1 MQQKKQQKQ
10 GKRQEWKEQMKES
23 DRMLKGNVLLEKPQW
38 VLMLTLAAE
47 FLLLVV
53 LHVLV
58 NMFIRFCKGHLADC
72 FSWSCLTTFYPALA
86 PVYIFLIIMAIAVAI
101 LNVYRFRNAF
111 RSLEAGQKG
120 TSRFTTMEEIKE
132 QYPAVAEIPEK
143 NPDGSIKRIPGN
155 GGLPV
160 ASKDGYMYLDE
171 SATNALILAITRAG
185 KGEVFSLRML
195 DSYSRS
201 EKQPSLIVLDM
212 KFDLRKMCTKA
223 FQDRGYEVMSI
234 NLENPM
240 RGVGYNPLYLITR
253 YYQEGRD
260 SDAELLCKAFAYPH
274 FASAGGKSDDN
285 SDFFLSNATSA
296 LTATIMAHTVD
307 CIREDTRENA
317 RLAALFVAKRQAY
330 ERLTEDAKKQAE
342 ASKELQALK
351 SAEVTDAVAQV
362 SDGIK
367 ADFAGIVTGVKP
379 VDGSNVENGGELF
392 TVSSIEKV
400 CVDVSFSKSDL
411 EKIEEGQKAVATIA
425 GKQYE
430 GTVTRISRAAAKNEK
445 GASIIQG
452 EIHID
457 NPDTDLYLGVDARVM
472 VEGNKAENVVVI
484 PVEAINIGK
493 DGSFVYVVT
502 DGMVQ
507 KRMVTAGI
515 SSDEY
520 TEIKKGLEVGEQ
532 VIISVDAG
540 IEEGMAVNPV
550 EG

>member
-1 MQQKKQQKQ
+1 MHKFGRRKKEQSENTTELVKAELTPQQKKKRKKRIIGGVIAAALVLFIVSRVLTPAALPMVMVRSAEKGTVKQTIDTSGTVKTEQQKTYF
-10 GKRQEWKEQMKES
+10 S
-23 DRMLKGNVLLEKPQW
+23 P
-38 VLMLTLAAE
+38 LAAKVE
-47 FLLLVV
+47 V
-53 LHVLV
+53 
-58 NMFIRFCKGHLADC
+58 CKVQEGD
-72 FSWSCLTTFYPALA
+72 
-86 PVYIFLIIMAIAVAI
+86 AV
-101 LNVYRFRNAF
+101 
-111 RSLEAGQKG
+111 EAGQVLLTYDAQDLENRKKEAALQNDEAYYG
-120 TSRFTTMEEIKE
+120 YQNTMD
-132 QYPAVAEIPEK
+132 K
-143 NPDGSIKRIPGN
+143 N
-155 GGLPV
+155 
-160 ASKDGYMYLDE
+160 SKDTSE
-171 SATNALILAITRAG
+171 
-185 KGEVFSLRML
+185 
-195 DSYSRS
+195 YSRS
-201 EKQPSLIVLDM
+201 SHDVEI
-212 KFDLRKMCTKA
+212 
-223 FQDRGYEVMSI
+223 
-234 NLENPM
+234 LEQQ
-240 RGVGYNPLYLITR
+240 V
-253 YYQEGRD
+253 
-260 SDAELLCKAFAYPH
+260 
-274 FASAGGKSDDN
+274 
-285 SDFFLSNATSA
+285 
-296 LTATIMAHTVD
+296 
-307 CIREDTRENA
+307 ENA
-317 RLAALFVAKRQAY
+317 KAEVRALKQYLTDMGCFLREAQNDNHENLAEEYQAKIDQATNQLAVK
-330 ERLTEDAKKQAE
+330 EEELAEFQSDLSEQKGIKNTTESTMMTADAKKQAE
-342 ASKELQALK
+342 AAKELQALK

-367 ADFAGIVTGVKP
+367 ADFAGIVTGVKA

-472 VEGNKAENVVVI
+472 VEGNKAENVVMI

>member
-1 MQQKKQQKQ
+1 MHKFGRRKKEQSENMTELVKAELTPQQKKKRKKRIIGGVIAAALVLFIVSRVLTPAALPRVMVRSAEKGTVKQTIDTSGTVKTEQQKTYF
-10 GKRQEWKEQMKES
+10 S
-23 DRMLKGNVLLEKPQW
+23 P
-38 VLMLTLAAE
+38 LAAKVE
-47 FLLLVV
+47 A
-53 LHVLV
+53 
-58 NMFIRFCKGHLADC
+58 CKVQEGD
-72 FSWSCLTTFYPALA
+72 
-86 PVYIFLIIMAIAVAI
+86 AV
-101 LNVYRFRNAF
+101 
-111 RSLEAGQKG
+111 EAGQVLLTYDAQDLENRKKEAALQNDEAYYG
-120 TSRFTTMEEIKE
+120 YQNTMD
-132 QYPAVAEIPEK
+132 K
-143 NPDGSIKRIPGN
+143 N
-155 GGLPV
+155 
-160 ASKDGYMYLDE
+160 SKDTSE
-171 SATNALILAITRAG
+171 
-185 KGEVFSLRML
+185 
-195 DSYSRS
+195 YSRS
-201 EKQPSLIVLDM
+201 SHDVEI
-212 KFDLRKMCTKA
+212 
-223 FQDRGYEVMSI
+223 
-234 NLENPM
+234 LEQQ
-240 RGVGYNPLYLITR
+240 V
-253 YYQEGRD
+253 
-260 SDAELLCKAFAYPH
+260 
-274 FASAGGKSDDN
+274 
-285 SDFFLSNATSA
+285 
-296 LTATIMAHTVD
+296 
-307 CIREDTRENA
+307 ENA
-317 RLAALFVAKRQAY
+317 KAEVRALKQYLTDMGCFLREAQNDNHKNLAEEYQAKIDQATNQLAVK
-330 ERLTEDAKKQAE
+330 EEELAEFQSDLSEQKGIKNSTESTMMTADAKKQAE

-367 ADFAGIVTGVKP
+367 ADFAGIVTGVKA

-457 NPDTDLYLGVDARVM
+457 NSDTDLYLGVDARVM
-472 VEGNKAENVVVI
+472 VEGNKAENVVMI

>member
-1 MQQKKQQKQ
+1 MHKFWRRKKEQSENTTELVKAELTPQQKKKRKKRIIGGVIAAALVLFIVSRVLTPAALPMVMVRSAEKGTVKQTIDTSGTVKTEQQKTYF
-10 GKRQEWKEQMKES
+10 S
-23 DRMLKGNVLLEKPQW
+23 P
-38 VLMLTLAAE
+38 LAAKVE
-47 FLLLVV
+47 V
-53 LHVLV
+53 
-58 NMFIRFCKGHLADC
+58 CKVQEGD
-72 FSWSCLTTFYPALA
+72 
-86 PVYIFLIIMAIAVAI
+86 AV
-101 LNVYRFRNAF
+101 
-111 RSLEAGQKG
+111 EAGQVLLTYDAQDLENRKKEAALQNDEAYYG
-120 TSRFTTMEEIKE
+120 YQNTMN
-132 QYPAVAEIPEK
+132 K
-143 NPDGSIKRIPGN
+143 N
-155 GGLPV
+155 
-160 ASKDGYMYLDE
+160 SKDTSE
-171 SATNALILAITRAG
+171 
-185 KGEVFSLRML
+185 
-195 DSYSRS
+195 YSRS
-201 EKQPSLIVLDM
+201 SHDVEI
-212 KFDLRKMCTKA
+212 
-223 FQDRGYEVMSI
+223 
-234 NLENPM
+234 LEQQ
-240 RGVGYNPLYLITR
+240 V
-253 YYQEGRD
+253 
-260 SDAELLCKAFAYPH
+260 
-274 FASAGGKSDDN
+274 
-285 SDFFLSNATSA
+285 
-296 LTATIMAHTVD
+296 
-307 CIREDTRENA
+307 ENA
-317 RLAALFVAKRQAY
+317 KAEVRALKQYLTDMGCFLREAQNDNHKNLAEEYQAKIDQATNQLAVK
-330 ERLTEDAKKQAE
+330 EEELAEFQSDLSEQKGIKNSTESTMMTADAKKQAE

-367 ADFAGIVTGVKP
+367 ADFAGIVTGVKA

-472 VEGNKAENVVVI
+472 VEGNKAENVVMI

>member
-1 MQQKKQQKQ
+1 MHKFWRRKKEQSENTTELVKAELTPQQKKKRKKRIIGGVIAAALVLFIVSRVLTPAALPMVMVRSAEKGTVKQTIDTSGTVKTEQQKTYF
-10 GKRQEWKEQMKES
+10 S
-23 DRMLKGNVLLEKPQW
+23 P
-38 VLMLTLAAE
+38 LAAKVE
-47 FLLLVV
+47 V
-53 LHVLV
+53 
-58 NMFIRFCKGHLADC
+58 CKVQEGD
-72 FSWSCLTTFYPALA
+72 
-86 PVYIFLIIMAIAVAI
+86 AV
-101 LNVYRFRNAF
+101 
-111 RSLEAGQKG
+111 EAGQVLLTYDAQDLENRKKEAALQNDEAYYG
-120 TSRFTTMEEIKE
+120 YQNTMD
-132 QYPAVAEIPEK
+132 K
-143 NPDGSIKRIPGN
+143 N
-155 GGLPV
+155 
-160 ASKDGYMYLDE
+160 SKDTSE
-171 SATNALILAITRAG
+171 
-185 KGEVFSLRML
+185 
-195 DSYSRS
+195 YSRS
-201 EKQPSLIVLDM
+201 SHDVEI
-212 KFDLRKMCTKA
+212 
-223 FQDRGYEVMSI
+223 
-234 NLENPM
+234 LEQQ
-240 RGVGYNPLYLITR
+240 V
-253 YYQEGRD
+253 
-260 SDAELLCKAFAYPH
+260 
-274 FASAGGKSDDN
+274 
-285 SDFFLSNATSA
+285 
-296 LTATIMAHTVD
+296 
-307 CIREDTRENA
+307 ENA
-317 RLAALFVAKRQAY
+317 KAEVRALKQYLTDMGCFLREAQNDNHENLAEEYQAKIDQATNQLAVK
-330 ERLTEDAKKQAE
+330 EEELAEFQSDLSEQKGIKNSTESTMMTADAKKQAE

-367 ADFAGIVTGVKP
+367 ADFAGIVTGVKA

>member
-1 MQQKKQQKQ
+1 MHKFGRRKKEHSENMTELVKAELTPQQKKKRKKRIIGGVIAAALVLFIVSRVLTPAALPMVMVRSAEKGTVKQTIDTSGTVKTEQQKTYF
-10 GKRQEWKEQMKES
+10 S
-23 DRMLKGNVLLEKPQW
+23 P
-38 VLMLTLAAE
+38 LAAKVE
-47 FLLLVV
+47 A
-53 LHVLV
+53 
-58 NMFIRFCKGHLADC
+58 CKVQEGD
-72 FSWSCLTTFYPALA
+72 
-86 PVYIFLIIMAIAVAI
+86 AV
-101 LNVYRFRNAF
+101 
-111 RSLEAGQKG
+111 EAGQVLLTYDAQDLENRKKEAALQNDEAYYG
-120 TSRFTTMEEIKE
+120 YQNTMD
-132 QYPAVAEIPEK
+132 K
-143 NPDGSIKRIPGN
+143 N
-155 GGLPV
+155 
-160 ASKDGYMYLDE
+160 SKDTSE
-171 SATNALILAITRAG
+171 
-185 KGEVFSLRML
+185 
-195 DSYSRS
+195 YSRS
-201 EKQPSLIVLDM
+201 SHDVEI
-212 KFDLRKMCTKA
+212 
-223 FQDRGYEVMSI
+223 
-234 NLENPM
+234 LEQQ
-240 RGVGYNPLYLITR
+240 V
-253 YYQEGRD
+253 
-260 SDAELLCKAFAYPH
+260 
-274 FASAGGKSDDN
+274 
-285 SDFFLSNATSA
+285 
-296 LTATIMAHTVD
+296 
-307 CIREDTRENA
+307 ENA
-317 RLAALFVAKRQAY
+317 KAEVRALKQYLTDMGCFLREAQNDNHKNLAEEYQAKIDQATNQLAVK
-330 ERLTEDAKKQAE
+330 EEELAEFQSDLSEQKGIKNSTESTMMTADAKKQAE
-342 ASKELQALK
+342 AAKELQALK

-457 NPDTDLYLGVDARVM
+457 NPDADLYLGVDARVM
-472 VEGNKAENVVVI
+472 VEGNKAENVVMI

-532 VIISVDAG
+532 VIISVDSG

>member
-1 MQQKKQQKQ
+1 MHKFWRRKKEQSENTTELVKAELTPQKKKKRKKRIIGGVIAAALVLFIVSRVLTPAALPVVMVRSAEKGTVKQTIDTSGTVKTEQQKTYF
-10 GKRQEWKEQMKES
+10 S
-23 DRMLKGNVLLEKPQW
+23 P
-38 VLMLTLAAE
+38 LAAKVE
-47 FLLLVV
+47 A
-53 LHVLV
+53 
-58 NMFIRFCKGHLADC
+58 CKVQEGD
-72 FSWSCLTTFYPALA
+72 
-86 PVYIFLIIMAIAVAI
+86 AV
-101 LNVYRFRNAF
+101 
-111 RSLEAGQKG
+111 EAGQVLLTYDAQDLENRKKEAALQNDEAYYG
-120 TSRFTTMEEIKE
+120 YQNTMN
-132 QYPAVAEIPEK
+132 K
-143 NPDGSIKRIPGN
+143 N
-155 GGLPV
+155 
-160 ASKDGYMYLDE
+160 SKDTSE
-171 SATNALILAITRAG
+171 
-185 KGEVFSLRML
+185 
-195 DSYSRS
+195 YSRS
-201 EKQPSLIVLDM
+201 SHDVEI
-212 KFDLRKMCTKA
+212 
-223 FQDRGYEVMSI
+223 
-234 NLENPM
+234 LEQQ
-240 RGVGYNPLYLITR
+240 V
-253 YYQEGRD
+253 
-260 SDAELLCKAFAYPH
+260 
-274 FASAGGKSDDN
+274 
-285 SDFFLSNATSA
+285 
-296 LTATIMAHTVD
+296 
-307 CIREDTRENA
+307 ENA
-317 RLAALFVAKRQAY
+317 KAEVRALKQYLTDMGCFLREAQNDNHKNLAEEYQAKIDQATNQLAVK
-330 ERLTEDAKKQAE
+330 EEELAEFQSDLSEQKGIKNSTESTMMTADAKKQAE
-342 ASKELQALK
+342 AAKELQALK

-367 ADFAGIVTGVKP
+367 ADFAGIVTGVKA

-472 VEGNKAENVVVI
+472 VEGNKAENVVMI

>member
-1 MQQKKQQKQ
+1 MHKFGRRKKEHSENMTELVKVELTPQQKKKRKKRIIGGVIAAALVLFIVSRVLTPAALPVVMVRSAENGTVKQTIDTSGTVKTEQQKTYF
-10 GKRQEWKEQMKES
+10 S
-23 DRMLKGNVLLEKPQW
+23 P
-38 VLMLTLAAE
+38 LAAKVE
-47 FLLLVV
+47 A
-53 LHVLV
+53 
-58 NMFIRFCKGHLADC
+58 CKVQEGD
-72 FSWSCLTTFYPALA
+72 
-86 PVYIFLIIMAIAVAI
+86 AV
-101 LNVYRFRNAF
+101 
-111 RSLEAGQKG
+111 EAGQVLLTYDAQDLENRKKEAALQNDEAYYG
-120 TSRFTTMEEIKE
+120 YQNTMD
-132 QYPAVAEIPEK
+132 K
-143 NPDGSIKRIPGN
+143 N
-155 GGLPV
+155 
-160 ASKDGYMYLDE
+160 SKDTSE
-171 SATNALILAITRAG
+171 
-185 KGEVFSLRML
+185 
-195 DSYSRS
+195 YSRS
-201 EKQPSLIVLDM
+201 SHDVEILEQQVENAKAEVRALKQYLTDM
-212 KFDLRKMCTKA
+212 GCFLREAQNDNHK
-223 FQDRGYEVMSI
+223 
-234 NLENPM
+234 NLAEE
-240 RGVGYNPLYLITR
+240 
-253 YYQEGRD
+253 YQAKIDQATNQLAVKE
-260 SDAELLCKAFAYPH
+260 AELAEFQ
-274 FASAGGKSDDN
+274 SDLSEQKGIKN
-285 SDFFLSNATSA
+285 STESTMM
-296 LTATIMAHTVD
+296 TA
-307 CIREDTRENA
+307 
-317 RLAALFVAKRQAY
+317 
-330 ERLTEDAKKQAE
+330 DAKKQAE
-342 ASKELQALK
+342 AAKELQALK

-472 VEGNKAENVVVI
+472 VEGNKAENVVMI

>member
-1 MQQKKQQKQ
+1 MHKFWRRKKEQSENTTELVKAELTPQQKKKRKKRIIGGVIAAALVLFIVSRVLTPAALPVVMVRSAEKGTVKQTIDTSGTVKTEQQKTYF
-10 GKRQEWKEQMKES
+10 S
-23 DRMLKGNVLLEKPQW
+23 P
-38 VLMLTLAAE
+38 LAAKVE
-47 FLLLVV
+47 A
-53 LHVLV
+53 
-58 NMFIRFCKGHLADC
+58 CKVQEGD
-72 FSWSCLTTFYPALA
+72 
-86 PVYIFLIIMAIAVAI
+86 AV
-101 LNVYRFRNAF
+101 
-111 RSLEAGQKG
+111 EAGQVLLTYDAQDLENRKKEAALQNDEAYYG
-120 TSRFTTMEEIKE
+120 YQNTMN
-132 QYPAVAEIPEK
+132 K
-143 NPDGSIKRIPGN
+143 N
-155 GGLPV
+155 
-160 ASKDGYMYLDE
+160 SKDTSE
-171 SATNALILAITRAG
+171 
-185 KGEVFSLRML
+185 
-195 DSYSRS
+195 YSRS
-201 EKQPSLIVLDM
+201 SHDVEI
-212 KFDLRKMCTKA
+212 
-223 FQDRGYEVMSI
+223 
-234 NLENPM
+234 LEQQ
-240 RGVGYNPLYLITR
+240 V
-253 YYQEGRD
+253 
-260 SDAELLCKAFAYPH
+260 
-274 FASAGGKSDDN
+274 
-285 SDFFLSNATSA
+285 
-296 LTATIMAHTVD
+296 
-307 CIREDTRENA
+307 ENA
-317 RLAALFVAKRQAY
+317 KAEVRALKQYLTDMGCFLREAQNDNHKNLAEEYQAKIDQATNQLAVK
-330 ERLTEDAKKQAE
+330 EEELAEFQSDLSEQKGIKNSTESTMMTADAKKQAE

-367 ADFAGIVTGVKP
+367 ADFAGIVTGVKA

-472 VEGNKAENVVVI
+472 VEGNKAENVVMI

>member
-1 MQQKKQQKQ
+1 MHKFWRRKKEQSENTTELVKAELTPQQKKKRKKRIIGGVIAAALVLFIVSRVLTPAALPMVMVRSAEKGTVKQTIDTSGTVKTEQQKTYF
-10 GKRQEWKEQMKES
+10 S
-23 DRMLKGNVLLEKPQW
+23 P
-38 VLMLTLAAE
+38 LAAKVE
-47 FLLLVV
+47 V
-53 LHVLV
+53 
-58 NMFIRFCKGHLADC
+58 CKVQEGD
-72 FSWSCLTTFYPALA
+72 
-86 PVYIFLIIMAIAVAI
+86 AV
-101 LNVYRFRNAF
+101 
-111 RSLEAGQKG
+111 EAGQVLLTYDAQDLENRKKEAALQNDEAYYG
-120 TSRFTTMEEIKE
+120 YQNTMD
-132 QYPAVAEIPEK
+132 K
-143 NPDGSIKRIPGN
+143 N
-155 GGLPV
+155 
-160 ASKDGYMYLDE
+160 SKDTSE
-171 SATNALILAITRAG
+171 
-185 KGEVFSLRML
+185 
-195 DSYSRS
+195 YSRS
-201 EKQPSLIVLDM
+201 SHDVEI
-212 KFDLRKMCTKA
+212 
-223 FQDRGYEVMSI
+223 
-234 NLENPM
+234 LEQQ
-240 RGVGYNPLYLITR
+240 V
-253 YYQEGRD
+253 
-260 SDAELLCKAFAYPH
+260 
-274 FASAGGKSDDN
+274 
-285 SDFFLSNATSA
+285 
-296 LTATIMAHTVD
+296 
-307 CIREDTRENA
+307 ENA
-317 RLAALFVAKRQAY
+317 KAEVRALKQYLTDMGCFLREAQNDNHENLAEEYQAKIDQATNQLAVK
-330 ERLTEDAKKQAE
+330 EEELAEFQSDLSEQKGIKNSTESTMMTADAKKQAE

-351 SAEVTDAVAQV
+351 AAEVTDAVAQV

-367 ADFAGIVTGVKP
+367 ADFAGIVTGVKA

-472 VEGNKAENVVVI
+472 VEGNKAENVVMI

>member
-1 MQQKKQQKQ
+1 MHKFWRRKKEQSENTTELVKAELTPQQKKKRKKRIIGGVIAAALVLFIVSRVLTPAALPMVMVRSAEKGTVKQTIDTSGTVKTEQQKTYF
-10 GKRQEWKEQMKES
+10 S
-23 DRMLKGNVLLEKPQW
+23 P
-38 VLMLTLAAE
+38 LAAKVE
-47 FLLLVV
+47 V
-53 LHVLV
+53 
-58 NMFIRFCKGHLADC
+58 CKVQEGD
-72 FSWSCLTTFYPALA
+72 
-86 PVYIFLIIMAIAVAI
+86 AV
-101 LNVYRFRNAF
+101 
-111 RSLEAGQKG
+111 EAGQVLLTYDAQDLENRKKEAALQNDEAYYG
-120 TSRFTTMEEIKE
+120 YQNTMD
-132 QYPAVAEIPEK
+132 K
-143 NPDGSIKRIPGN
+143 N
-155 GGLPV
+155 
-160 ASKDGYMYLDE
+160 SKDTSE
-171 SATNALILAITRAG
+171 
-185 KGEVFSLRML
+185 
-195 DSYSRS
+195 YSRS
-201 EKQPSLIVLDM
+201 SHDVEI
-212 KFDLRKMCTKA
+212 
-223 FQDRGYEVMSI
+223 
-234 NLENPM
+234 LEQQ
-240 RGVGYNPLYLITR
+240 V
-253 YYQEGRD
+253 
-260 SDAELLCKAFAYPH
+260 
-274 FASAGGKSDDN
+274 
-285 SDFFLSNATSA
+285 
-296 LTATIMAHTVD
+296 
-307 CIREDTRENA
+307 ENA
-317 RLAALFVAKRQAY
+317 KAEVRALKQYLTDMGCFLREAQNDNHENLAEEYQAKIDQATNQLAVK
-330 ERLTEDAKKQAE
+330 EEELAEFQSDLSEQKGIKNSTESTMMTADAKKQAE

-472 VEGNKAENVVVI
+472 VEGNKAENVVMI

>member
-1 MQQKKQQKQ
+1 MSENTTELVKAELTPQQKKKRKKRIIGGVIAAALVLFIVSRVLTPAALPMVMVRSAEKGTVKQTIDTSGTVKTEQQKTYF
-10 GKRQEWKEQMKES
+10 S
-23 DRMLKGNVLLEKPQW
+23 P
-38 VLMLTLAAE
+38 LAAKVE
-47 FLLLVV
+47 V
-53 LHVLV
+53 
-58 NMFIRFCKGHLADC
+58 CKVQEGD
-72 FSWSCLTTFYPALA
+72 
-86 PVYIFLIIMAIAVAI
+86 AV
-101 LNVYRFRNAF
+101 
-111 RSLEAGQKG
+111 EAGQVLLTYDAQDLENRKKEAALQNDEAYYG
-120 TSRFTTMEEIKE
+120 YQNTMD
-132 QYPAVAEIPEK
+132 K
-143 NPDGSIKRIPGN
+143 N
-155 GGLPV
+155 
-160 ASKDGYMYLDE
+160 SKDTSE
-171 SATNALILAITRAG
+171 
-185 KGEVFSLRML
+185 
-195 DSYSRS
+195 YSRS
-201 EKQPSLIVLDM
+201 SHDVEI
-212 KFDLRKMCTKA
+212 
-223 FQDRGYEVMSI
+223 
-234 NLENPM
+234 LEQQ
-240 RGVGYNPLYLITR
+240 V
-253 YYQEGRD
+253 
-260 SDAELLCKAFAYPH
+260 
-274 FASAGGKSDDN
+274 
-285 SDFFLSNATSA
+285 
-296 LTATIMAHTVD
+296 
-307 CIREDTRENA
+307 ENA
-317 RLAALFVAKRQAY
+317 KAEVRALKQYLTDMGCFLREAQNDNHENLAEEYQAKIDQATNQLAVK
-330 ERLTEDAKKQAE
+330 EEELAEFQSDLSEQKGIKNSTESTMMTADAKKQAE

-472 VEGNKAENVVVI
+472 VEGNKAENVVMI

>member
-1 MQQKKQQKQ
+1 MHKFGRRKKEHSENMTELVKAELTPQQKKKRKKRIIGGVIAAALVLFIVNRVLTPAALPMVMVRSAEKGTVKQTIDTSGTVKTEQQKTYF
-10 GKRQEWKEQMKES
+10 S
-23 DRMLKGNVLLEKPQW
+23 P
-38 VLMLTLAAE
+38 LAAKVE
-47 FLLLVV
+47 A
-53 LHVLV
+53 
-58 NMFIRFCKGHLADC
+58 CKVQEGD
-72 FSWSCLTTFYPALA
+72 
-86 PVYIFLIIMAIAVAI
+86 AV
-101 LNVYRFRNAF
+101 
-111 RSLEAGQKG
+111 EAGQVLLTYDAQDLENRKKEAALQNDEAYYG
-120 TSRFTTMEEIKE
+120 YQNTMD
-132 QYPAVAEIPEK
+132 K
-143 NPDGSIKRIPGN
+143 N
-155 GGLPV
+155 
-160 ASKDGYMYLDE
+160 SKDTSE
-171 SATNALILAITRAG
+171 
-185 KGEVFSLRML
+185 
-195 DSYSRS
+195 YSRS
-201 EKQPSLIVLDM
+201 SHDVEI
-212 KFDLRKMCTKA
+212 
-223 FQDRGYEVMSI
+223 
-234 NLENPM
+234 LEQQ
-240 RGVGYNPLYLITR
+240 V
-253 YYQEGRD
+253 
-260 SDAELLCKAFAYPH
+260 
-274 FASAGGKSDDN
+274 
-285 SDFFLSNATSA
+285 
-296 LTATIMAHTVD
+296 
-307 CIREDTRENA
+307 ENA
-317 RLAALFVAKRQAY
+317 KAEVRALKQYLTDMGCFLREAQNDNHKNLAEEYQAKIDQATNQLAVK
-330 ERLTEDAKKQAE
+330 EEELAEFQSDLSEQKGIKNSAESTMMTADAKKQAE

-457 NPDTDLYLGVDARVM
+457 NPDADLYLGVDARVM
-472 VEGNKAENVVVI
+472 VEGNKAENVVMI
-484 PVEAINIGK
+484 PIEAINIGK

>member
-1 MQQKKQQKQ
+1 MHKFWRRKKEQSENTTELVKAELTPQQKKKRKKRIIGGVIAAALVLFIVSRVLTPAALPVVMVRSAEKGTVKQTIDTSGTVKTEQQKTYF
-10 GKRQEWKEQMKES
+10 S
-23 DRMLKGNVLLEKPQW
+23 P
-38 VLMLTLAAE
+38 LAAKVE
-47 FLLLVV
+47 A
-53 LHVLV
+53 
-58 NMFIRFCKGHLADC
+58 CKVQEGD
-72 FSWSCLTTFYPALA
+72 
-86 PVYIFLIIMAIAVAI
+86 AV
-101 LNVYRFRNAF
+101 
-111 RSLEAGQKG
+111 EAGQVLLTYDAQDLENRKKEAALQNDEAYYG
-120 TSRFTTMEEIKE
+120 YQNTMN
-132 QYPAVAEIPEK
+132 K
-143 NPDGSIKRIPGN
+143 N
-155 GGLPV
+155 
-160 ASKDGYMYLDE
+160 SKDTSE
-171 SATNALILAITRAG
+171 
-185 KGEVFSLRML
+185 
-195 DSYSRS
+195 YSRS
-201 EKQPSLIVLDM
+201 SHDVEI
-212 KFDLRKMCTKA
+212 
-223 FQDRGYEVMSI
+223 
-234 NLENPM
+234 LEQQ
-240 RGVGYNPLYLITR
+240 V
-253 YYQEGRD
+253 
-260 SDAELLCKAFAYPH
+260 
-274 FASAGGKSDDN
+274 
-285 SDFFLSNATSA
+285 
-296 LTATIMAHTVD
+296 
-307 CIREDTRENA
+307 ENA
-317 RLAALFVAKRQAY
+317 KAEVRALKQYLTDMGCFLREAQNDNHKNLAEEYQAKIDQATNQLAVK
-330 ERLTEDAKKQAE
+330 EEELAEFQSDLSEQKGIKNSTESTMMTADAKKQAE
-342 ASKELQALK
+342 AAKELQALK

-362 SDGIK
+362 GDGIK

-457 NPDTDLYLGVDARVM
+457 NPDADLYLGVDARVM
-472 VEGNKAENVVVI
+472 VEGNKAENVVMI

>member
-1 MQQKKQQKQ
+1 MHKFWRRKKEQSENTTELVKAELTPQQKKKRKKRIIGGVIAAALVLFIVSRVLTPAALPMVMVRSAEKGTVKQTIDTSGTVKTEQQKTYF
-10 GKRQEWKEQMKES
+10 S
-23 DRMLKGNVLLEKPQW
+23 P
-38 VLMLTLAAE
+38 LAAKVE
-47 FLLLVV
+47 A
-53 LHVLV
+53 
-58 NMFIRFCKGHLADC
+58 CKVQEGD
-72 FSWSCLTTFYPALA
+72 
-86 PVYIFLIIMAIAVAI
+86 AV
-101 LNVYRFRNAF
+101 
-111 RSLEAGQKG
+111 EAGQVLLTYDAQDLENRKKEAALQNDEAYYG
-120 TSRFTTMEEIKE
+120 YQNTMD
-132 QYPAVAEIPEK
+132 K
-143 NPDGSIKRIPGN
+143 N
-155 GGLPV
+155 
-160 ASKDGYMYLDE
+160 SKDTSE
-171 SATNALILAITRAG
+171 
-185 KGEVFSLRML
+185 
-195 DSYSRS
+195 YSRS
-201 EKQPSLIVLDM
+201 SHDVEI
-212 KFDLRKMCTKA
+212 
-223 FQDRGYEVMSI
+223 
-234 NLENPM
+234 LEQQ
-240 RGVGYNPLYLITR
+240 V
-253 YYQEGRD
+253 
-260 SDAELLCKAFAYPH
+260 
-274 FASAGGKSDDN
+274 
-285 SDFFLSNATSA
+285 
-296 LTATIMAHTVD
+296 
-307 CIREDTRENA
+307 ENA
-317 RLAALFVAKRQAY
+317 KAEARALKQYLTDMGCFLREAQNDNHKNLAEEYQAKIDQATNQLAVK
-330 ERLTEDAKKQAE
+330 EEELAEFQSDLSEQKGIKNSTESTMMTADAKKQAE

-367 ADFAGIVTGVKP
+367 ADFAGIVTGVKA

-472 VEGNKAENVVVI
+472 VEGNKAENVVMI

-520 TEIKKGLEVGEQ
+520 IEIKKGLEVGEQ

>member
-1 MQQKKQQKQ
+1 MHKFWRRKKEQSENTTELVKAELTPQQKKKRKKRIIGGVIAAALVLFIVSRVLTPAALPVVMVRSAEKGTVKQTIDTSGTVKTEQQKTYF
-10 GKRQEWKEQMKES
+10 S
-23 DRMLKGNVLLEKPQW
+23 P
-38 VLMLTLAAE
+38 LAAKVE
-47 FLLLVV
+47 A
-53 LHVLV
+53 
-58 NMFIRFCKGHLADC
+58 CKVQEGD
-72 FSWSCLTTFYPALA
+72 
-86 PVYIFLIIMAIAVAI
+86 AV
-101 LNVYRFRNAF
+101 
-111 RSLEAGQKG
+111 EAGQVLLTYDAQDLENRKKEAALQNDEAYYG
-120 TSRFTTMEEIKE
+120 YQNTMD
-132 QYPAVAEIPEK
+132 K
-143 NPDGSIKRIPGN
+143 N
-155 GGLPV
+155 
-160 ASKDGYMYLDE
+160 SKDTSE
-171 SATNALILAITRAG
+171 
-185 KGEVFSLRML
+185 
-195 DSYSRS
+195 YSRS
-201 EKQPSLIVLDM
+201 SHDVEI
-212 KFDLRKMCTKA
+212 
-223 FQDRGYEVMSI
+223 
-234 NLENPM
+234 LEQQ
-240 RGVGYNPLYLITR
+240 V
-253 YYQEGRD
+253 
-260 SDAELLCKAFAYPH
+260 
-274 FASAGGKSDDN
+274 
-285 SDFFLSNATSA
+285 
-296 LTATIMAHTVD
+296 
-307 CIREDTRENA
+307 ENA
-317 RLAALFVAKRQAY
+317 KAEVRALKQYLTDMGCFLREAQNDNHKNLAEEYQAKIDQATNQLAVK
-330 ERLTEDAKKQAE
+330 EEELAEFQSDLSEQKGIKNSTESTMMTADAKKQAE

-367 ADFAGIVTGVKP
+367 ADFAGIVTGVKA

-457 NPDTDLYLGVDARVM
+457 NPDADLYLGVDARVM
-472 VEGNKAENVVVI
+472 VEGNKAENVVMI

>member
-1 MQQKKQQKQ
+1 M
-10 GKRQEWKEQMKES
+10 
-23 DRMLKGNVLLEKPQW
+23 
-38 VLMLTLAAE
+38 
-47 FLLLVV
+47 
-53 LHVLV
+53 
-58 NMFIRFCKGHLADC
+58 
-72 FSWSCLTTFYPALA
+72 
-86 PVYIFLIIMAIAVAI
+86 
-101 LNVYRFRNAF
+101 
-111 RSLEAGQKG
+111 
-120 TSRFTTMEEIKE
+120 
-132 QYPAVAEIPEK
+132 
-143 NPDGSIKRIPGN
+143 
-155 GGLPV
+155 
-160 ASKDGYMYLDE
+160 
-171 SATNALILAITRAG
+171 
-185 KGEVFSLRML
+185 
-195 DSYSRS
+195 
-201 EKQPSLIVLDM
+201 
-212 KFDLRKMCTKA
+212 
-223 FQDRGYEVMSI
+223 
-234 NLENPM
+234 
-240 RGVGYNPLYLITR
+240 
-253 YYQEGRD
+253 
-260 SDAELLCKAFAYPH
+260 
-274 FASAGGKSDDN
+274 
-285 SDFFLSNATSA
+285 
-296 LTATIMAHTVD
+296 
-307 CIREDTRENA
+307 
-317 RLAALFVAKRQAY
+317 
-330 ERLTEDAKKQAE
+330 
-342 ASKELQALK
+342 
-351 SAEVTDAVAQV
+351 
-362 SDGIK
+362 
-367 ADFAGIVTGVKP
+367 TGVKA

-457 NPDTDLYLGVDARVM
+457 NPDTELYLGVDARVV
-472 VEGNKAENVVVI
+472 VEGNKAENVVMI

>member
-1 MQQKKQQKQ
+1 MHKFWRRKKEQSENTTELVKAELTPQQKKKRKKRIIGGVIAAALVLFIVSRVLTPAALPMVMVRSAEKGTVKQTIDTSGTVKTEQQKTYF
-10 GKRQEWKEQMKES
+10 S
-23 DRMLKGNVLLEKPQW
+23 P
-38 VLMLTLAAE
+38 LAAKVE
-47 FLLLVV
+47 V
-53 LHVLV
+53 
-58 NMFIRFCKGHLADC
+58 CKVQEGD
-72 FSWSCLTTFYPALA
+72 
-86 PVYIFLIIMAIAVAI
+86 AV
-101 LNVYRFRNAF
+101 
-111 RSLEAGQKG
+111 EAGQVLLTYDAQDLENRKKEAALQNDEAYYG
-120 TSRFTTMEEIKE
+120 YQNTMD
-132 QYPAVAEIPEK
+132 K
-143 NPDGSIKRIPGN
+143 N
-155 GGLPV
+155 
-160 ASKDGYMYLDE
+160 SKDTSE
-171 SATNALILAITRAG
+171 
-185 KGEVFSLRML
+185 
-195 DSYSRS
+195 YSRS
-201 EKQPSLIVLDM
+201 SHDVEI
-212 KFDLRKMCTKA
+212 
-223 FQDRGYEVMSI
+223 
-234 NLENPM
+234 LEQQ
-240 RGVGYNPLYLITR
+240 V
-253 YYQEGRD
+253 
-260 SDAELLCKAFAYPH
+260 
-274 FASAGGKSDDN
+274 
-285 SDFFLSNATSA
+285 
-296 LTATIMAHTVD
+296 
-307 CIREDTRENA
+307 ENA
-317 RLAALFVAKRQAY
+317 KAEVRALKQYLTDMGCFLREAQNDNHENLAEEYQAKIDQATNQLAVK
-330 ERLTEDAKKQAE
+330 EEELAEFQSDLSEQKGIKNSTESTMMTADVKKQAE

-367 ADFAGIVTGVKP
+367 ADFAGIVTGVKA

-472 VEGNKAENVVVI
+472 VEGNKAENVVMI

>member
-1 MQQKKQQKQ
+1 MHKFWRRKKEQSENTTELVKAELTPQQKKKRKKRIIGGVIAAALVLFIVSRVLTPAALPVVMVRSAEKGTVKQTIDTSGTVKTEQQKTYF
-10 GKRQEWKEQMKES
+10 S
-23 DRMLKGNVLLEKPQW
+23 P
-38 VLMLTLAAE
+38 LAAKVE
-47 FLLLVV
+47 V
-53 LHVLV
+53 
-58 NMFIRFCKGHLADC
+58 CKVQEGD
-72 FSWSCLTTFYPALA
+72 
-86 PVYIFLIIMAIAVAI
+86 AV
-101 LNVYRFRNAF
+101 
-111 RSLEAGQKG
+111 EAGQVLLTYDAQDLENRKKEAALQNDEAYYG
-120 TSRFTTMEEIKE
+120 YQNTMN
-132 QYPAVAEIPEK
+132 K
-143 NPDGSIKRIPGN
+143 N
-155 GGLPV
+155 
-160 ASKDGYMYLDE
+160 SKDTSE
-171 SATNALILAITRAG
+171 
-185 KGEVFSLRML
+185 
-195 DSYSRS
+195 YSRS
-201 EKQPSLIVLDM
+201 SHDVEI
-212 KFDLRKMCTKA
+212 
-223 FQDRGYEVMSI
+223 
-234 NLENPM
+234 LEQQ
-240 RGVGYNPLYLITR
+240 V
-253 YYQEGRD
+253 
-260 SDAELLCKAFAYPH
+260 
-274 FASAGGKSDDN
+274 
-285 SDFFLSNATSA
+285 
-296 LTATIMAHTVD
+296 
-307 CIREDTRENA
+307 ENA
-317 RLAALFVAKRQAY
+317 KAEVRALKQYLTDMGCFLREAQNDNHKNLAEEYQAKIDQATNQLAVK
-330 ERLTEDAKKQAE
+330 EEELAEFQSDLSEQKGIKNSTESTMMTADAKKQAE
-342 ASKELQALK
+342 AAKELQALK

-367 ADFAGIVTGVKP
+367 ADFAGIVTGVKA

-457 NPDTDLYLGVDARVM
+457 NPDTDLYLSVDARVM
-472 VEGNKAENVVVI
+472 VEGNKAENVVMI

>member
-1 MQQKKQQKQ
+1 MHKFWRRKKEQSENTTELVKAELTPQQKKKRKKRIIGGVIAAALVLFIVSRVLTPAALPVVMVRSAEKGTVKQTIDTSGTVKTEQQKTYF
-10 GKRQEWKEQMKES
+10 S
-23 DRMLKGNVLLEKPQW
+23 P
-38 VLMLTLAAE
+38 LAAKVE
-47 FLLLVV
+47 V
-53 LHVLV
+53 
-58 NMFIRFCKGHLADC
+58 CKVQEGD
-72 FSWSCLTTFYPALA
+72 
-86 PVYIFLIIMAIAVAI
+86 AV
-101 LNVYRFRNAF
+101 
-111 RSLEAGQKG
+111 EAGQVLLTYDAQDLENRKKEAALQNDEAYYG
-120 TSRFTTMEEIKE
+120 YQNTMD
-132 QYPAVAEIPEK
+132 K
-143 NPDGSIKRIPGN
+143 N
-155 GGLPV
+155 
-160 ASKDGYMYLDE
+160 SKDTSE
-171 SATNALILAITRAG
+171 
-185 KGEVFSLRML
+185 
-195 DSYSRS
+195 YSRS
-201 EKQPSLIVLDM
+201 SHDVEI
-212 KFDLRKMCTKA
+212 
-223 FQDRGYEVMSI
+223 
-234 NLENPM
+234 LEQQ
-240 RGVGYNPLYLITR
+240 V
-253 YYQEGRD
+253 
-260 SDAELLCKAFAYPH
+260 
-274 FASAGGKSDDN
+274 
-285 SDFFLSNATSA
+285 
-296 LTATIMAHTVD
+296 
-307 CIREDTRENA
+307 ENA
-317 RLAALFVAKRQAY
+317 KAEVRALKQYLTDMGCFLREAQNDNHENLAEEYQAKIDQATNQLAVK
-330 ERLTEDAKKQAE
+330 EEELAEFQSDLSEQKGIKNSTESTMMTADAKKQAE
-342 ASKELQALK
+342 AAKELQALK

-457 NPDTDLYLGVDARVM
+457 NPDADLYLGVDARVM
-472 VEGNKAENVVVI
+472 VEGNKAENVVMI
-484 PVEAINIGK
+484 PIEAINIGK

>member
-1 MQQKKQQKQ
+1 MHKFGRRKKEHSENMTELVKAELTPQQKKKRKKRIIGGVIAAALVLFIVSRVLTPAALPMVMVRSAGKGTVKQTIDTSGTVKTEQQKTYF
-10 GKRQEWKEQMKES
+10 S
-23 DRMLKGNVLLEKPQW
+23 P
-38 VLMLTLAAE
+38 LAAKVE
-47 FLLLVV
+47 V
-53 LHVLV
+53 
-58 NMFIRFCKGHLADC
+58 CKVQEGD
-72 FSWSCLTTFYPALA
+72 
-86 PVYIFLIIMAIAVAI
+86 AV
-101 LNVYRFRNAF
+101 
-111 RSLEAGQKG
+111 EAGQVLLTYDAQDLENRKKEAALQNDEAYYG
-120 TSRFTTMEEIKE
+120 YQNTMD
-132 QYPAVAEIPEK
+132 K
-143 NPDGSIKRIPGN
+143 N
-155 GGLPV
+155 
-160 ASKDGYMYLDE
+160 SKDTSE
-171 SATNALILAITRAG
+171 
-185 KGEVFSLRML
+185 
-195 DSYSRS
+195 YSRS
-201 EKQPSLIVLDM
+201 SHDVEI
-212 KFDLRKMCTKA
+212 
-223 FQDRGYEVMSI
+223 
-234 NLENPM
+234 LEQQ
-240 RGVGYNPLYLITR
+240 V
-253 YYQEGRD
+253 
-260 SDAELLCKAFAYPH
+260 
-274 FASAGGKSDDN
+274 
-285 SDFFLSNATSA
+285 
-296 LTATIMAHTVD
+296 
-307 CIREDTRENA
+307 ENA
-317 RLAALFVAKRQAY
+317 KAEVRALKQYLTDMGCFLREAQNDNHENLAEEYQAKIDQATNQLAVK
-330 ERLTEDAKKQAE
+330 EEELAEFQSNLSEQKGIKNSTESTMMTADAKKQAE
-342 ASKELQALK
+342 AAKELQALK

-457 NPDTDLYLGVDARVM
+457 NPDADLYLGVDARVM
-472 VEGNKAENVVVI
+472 VEGNKAENVVMI
-484 PVEAINIGK
+484 PIEAINIGK

>member
-1 MQQKKQQKQ
+1 MHKFGRRKKEHSENMTELVKVELTPQQKKKRKKRIIGGVIAAALVLFIVSRVLTPAALPVVMVRSAEKGTVKQTIDTSGTVKTEQQKTYF
-10 GKRQEWKEQMKES
+10 S
-23 DRMLKGNVLLEKPQW
+23 P
-38 VLMLTLAAE
+38 LAAKVE
-47 FLLLVV
+47 A
-53 LHVLV
+53 
-58 NMFIRFCKGHLADC
+58 CKVQEGD
-72 FSWSCLTTFYPALA
+72 
-86 PVYIFLIIMAIAVAI
+86 AV
-101 LNVYRFRNAF
+101 
-111 RSLEAGQKG
+111 EAGQVLLTYDAQDLENRKKEAALQNDEAYYG
-120 TSRFTTMEEIKE
+120 YQNTMD
-132 QYPAVAEIPEK
+132 K
-143 NPDGSIKRIPGN
+143 N
-155 GGLPV
+155 
-160 ASKDGYMYLDE
+160 SKDTSE
-171 SATNALILAITRAG
+171 
-185 KGEVFSLRML
+185 
-195 DSYSRS
+195 YSRS
-201 EKQPSLIVLDM
+201 SHDVEI
-212 KFDLRKMCTKA
+212 
-223 FQDRGYEVMSI
+223 
-234 NLENPM
+234 LEQQ
-240 RGVGYNPLYLITR
+240 V
-253 YYQEGRD
+253 
-260 SDAELLCKAFAYPH
+260 
-274 FASAGGKSDDN
+274 
-285 SDFFLSNATSA
+285 
-296 LTATIMAHTVD
+296 
-307 CIREDTRENA
+307 ENA
-317 RLAALFVAKRQAY
+317 KAEVRALKQYLTDMGCFLREAQNDNHKNLAEEYQAKIDQATNQLAVK
-330 ERLTEDAKKQAE
+330 EEELAEFQSDLSEQKGIKNSTESTMMTADAKKQAE

-457 NPDTDLYLGVDARVM
+457 NPDADLYLGVDARVM
-472 VEGNKAENVVVI
+472 VEGNKAENVVMI

>member
-1 MQQKKQQKQ
+1 MHKFGRRKKEHSENMTELVKAELTPQQKKKRKKRIIGGVIAAALVLFIVSRVLTPAALPMVMVRSAEKGTVKQTIDTSGTVKTEQQKTYF
-10 GKRQEWKEQMKES
+10 S
-23 DRMLKGNVLLEKPQW
+23 P
-38 VLMLTLAAE
+38 LAAKVE
-47 FLLLVV
+47 V
-53 LHVLV
+53 
-58 NMFIRFCKGHLADC
+58 CKVQEGD
-72 FSWSCLTTFYPALA
+72 
-86 PVYIFLIIMAIAVAI
+86 AV
-101 LNVYRFRNAF
+101 
-111 RSLEAGQKG
+111 EAGQVLLTYDAQDLENRKKEAALQNDEAYYG
-120 TSRFTTMEEIKE
+120 YQNTMD
-132 QYPAVAEIPEK
+132 K
-143 NPDGSIKRIPGN
+143 N
-155 GGLPV
+155 
-160 ASKDGYMYLDE
+160 SKDTSE
-171 SATNALILAITRAG
+171 
-185 KGEVFSLRML
+185 
-195 DSYSRS
+195 YSRS
-201 EKQPSLIVLDM
+201 SHDVEI
-212 KFDLRKMCTKA
+212 
-223 FQDRGYEVMSI
+223 
-234 NLENPM
+234 LEQQ
-240 RGVGYNPLYLITR
+240 V
-253 YYQEGRD
+253 
-260 SDAELLCKAFAYPH
+260 
-274 FASAGGKSDDN
+274 
-285 SDFFLSNATSA
+285 
-296 LTATIMAHTVD
+296 
-307 CIREDTRENA
+307 ENA
-317 RLAALFVAKRQAY
+317 KAEVRALKQYLTDMGCFLREAQNDNHKNLAEEYQAKIDQATNQLAVK
-330 ERLTEDAKKQAE
+330 EEELAEFQSDLSEQKGIKNSTESTMMTADAKKQAE

-367 ADFAGIVTGVKP
+367 ADFAGIVTGVKA

-457 NPDTDLYLGVDARVM
+457 NPDADLYLGVDARVM
-472 VEGNKAENVVVI
+472 VEGNKAENVVMI

>member
-1 MQQKKQQKQ
+1 MHKFGRRKKEHSENMTELVKAELTPQQKKKRKKRIIGGVIAAALVLFIVSRVLTPAALPMVMVRSAEKGTVKQTIDTSGTVKTEQQKTYF
-10 GKRQEWKEQMKES
+10 S
-23 DRMLKGNVLLEKPQW
+23 P
-38 VLMLTLAAE
+38 LAAKVE
-47 FLLLVV
+47 A
-53 LHVLV
+53 
-58 NMFIRFCKGHLADC
+58 CKVQEGD
-72 FSWSCLTTFYPALA
+72 
-86 PVYIFLIIMAIAVAI
+86 AV
-101 LNVYRFRNAF
+101 
-111 RSLEAGQKG
+111 EAGQVLLTYDAQDLENRKKEAALQNDEAYYG
-120 TSRFTTMEEIKE
+120 YQNTMDR
-132 QYPAVAEIPEK
+132 
-143 NPDGSIKRIPGN
+143 N
-155 GGLPV
+155 
-160 ASKDGYMYLDE
+160 SKDTSE
-171 SATNALILAITRAG
+171 
-185 KGEVFSLRML
+185 
-195 DSYSRS
+195 YSRS
-201 EKQPSLIVLDM
+201 SHDVEI
-212 KFDLRKMCTKA
+212 
-223 FQDRGYEVMSI
+223 
-234 NLENPM
+234 LEQQ
-240 RGVGYNPLYLITR
+240 V
-253 YYQEGRD
+253 
-260 SDAELLCKAFAYPH
+260 
-274 FASAGGKSDDN
+274 
-285 SDFFLSNATSA
+285 
-296 LTATIMAHTVD
+296 
-307 CIREDTRENA
+307 ENA
-317 RLAALFVAKRQAY
+317 KAEVRALKQYLTDMGCFLREAQNDNHKNLAEEYQAKIDQATNQLAVK
-330 ERLTEDAKKQAE
+330 EEELAEFQSDLSEQKGIKNSTESTMMTADAKKQAE
-342 ASKELQALK
+342 AAKELQALK
-351 SAEVTDAVAQV
+351 FAEVTDAVAQV

-472 VEGNKAENVVVI
+472 VEGNKAENVVMI

-502 DGMVQ
+502 DGTVQ

>member
-1 MQQKKQQKQ
+1 MHKFWRRKKEQSENTTELVKAELTPQQKKKRKKRIIGGVIAAALVLFIVSRVLTPAALPVVMVRSAEKGTVKQTIDTSGTVKTEQQKTYF
-10 GKRQEWKEQMKES
+10 S
-23 DRMLKGNVLLEKPQW
+23 P
-38 VLMLTLAAE
+38 LAAKVE
-47 FLLLVV
+47 V
-53 LHVLV
+53 
-58 NMFIRFCKGHLADC
+58 CKVQEGD
-72 FSWSCLTTFYPALA
+72 
-86 PVYIFLIIMAIAVAI
+86 AV
-101 LNVYRFRNAF
+101 
-111 RSLEAGQKG
+111 EAGQVLLTYDAQDLENRKKEAALQNDEAYYG
-120 TSRFTTMEEIKE
+120 YQNTMN
-132 QYPAVAEIPEK
+132 K
-143 NPDGSIKRIPGN
+143 N
-155 GGLPV
+155 
-160 ASKDGYMYLDE
+160 SKDTSE
-171 SATNALILAITRAG
+171 
-185 KGEVFSLRML
+185 
-195 DSYSRS
+195 YSRS
-201 EKQPSLIVLDM
+201 SHDVEI
-212 KFDLRKMCTKA
+212 
-223 FQDRGYEVMSI
+223 
-234 NLENPM
+234 LEQQ
-240 RGVGYNPLYLITR
+240 V
-253 YYQEGRD
+253 
-260 SDAELLCKAFAYPH
+260 
-274 FASAGGKSDDN
+274 
-285 SDFFLSNATSA
+285 
-296 LTATIMAHTVD
+296 
-307 CIREDTRENA
+307 ENA
-317 RLAALFVAKRQAY
+317 KAEVRALKQYLTDMGCFLREAQNDNHKNLAEEYQAKIDQATNQLAVK
-330 ERLTEDAKKQAE
+330 EEELAEFQSDLSEQKGIKNSTESTMMTADAKKQAE

-367 ADFAGIVTGVKP
+367 ADFAGIVTGVKA

>member
-1 MQQKKQQKQ
+1 MHKFFRKKKEQGENTTELVKVELTPQQKKKRKKRIIGGVIAAALVLFIVSRVFAPAVLPTVMVRSAEEGTVEQTVDTSGTVKTEQQKTYF
-10 GKRQEWKEQMKES
+10 S
-23 DRMLKGNVLLEKPQW
+23 P
-38 VLMLTLAAE
+38 LAAKVE
-47 FLLLVV
+47 A
-53 LHVLV
+53 
-58 NMFIRFCKGHLADC
+58 CKVQEGD
-72 FSWSCLTTFYPALA
+72 
-86 PVYIFLIIMAIAVAI
+86 AV
-101 LNVYRFRNAF
+101 
-111 RSLEAGQKG
+111 EAGQVLLTYDAQDLENRKKEAALQNDEAYYG
-120 TSRFTTMEEIKE
+120 YQNTMD
-132 QYPAVAEIPEK
+132 K
-143 NPDGSIKRIPGN
+143 N
-155 GGLPV
+155 
-160 ASKDGYMYLDE
+160 SKDTSE
-171 SATNALILAITRAG
+171 
-185 KGEVFSLRML
+185 
-195 DSYSRS
+195 YSRS
-201 EKQPSLIVLDM
+201 SHDVEI
-212 KFDLRKMCTKA
+212 
-223 FQDRGYEVMSI
+223 
-234 NLENPM
+234 LEQQ
-240 RGVGYNPLYLITR
+240 V
-253 YYQEGRD
+253 
-260 SDAELLCKAFAYPH
+260 
-274 FASAGGKSDDN
+274 
-285 SDFFLSNATSA
+285 
-296 LTATIMAHTVD
+296 
-307 CIREDTRENA
+307 ENA
-317 RLAALFVAKRQAY
+317 KAEVRALKQYLTDMGCFLREAQNDNHKNLAEEYQAKIDQATNQLAVK
-330 ERLTEDAKKQAE
+330 EEELADFQSNLSEQKGIKNSTESTVMTADAKKQAE
-342 ASKELQALK
+342 ATKDLQALK

-457 NPDTDLYLGVDARVM
+457 NPDADLYLGVDARVT
-472 VEGNKAENVVVI
+472 VEGNKAENVVMI
-484 PVEAINIGK
+484 PIEAINIGK

>member
-1 MQQKKQQKQ
+1 MHKFGRRKKEHSENMTELVKAELTPQQKKKRKKRIIGGVIAAALVLFIVSRVLTPAALPMVMVRSAEKGTVKQTIDTSGTVKTEQQKTYF
-10 GKRQEWKEQMKES
+10 S
-23 DRMLKGNVLLEKPQW
+23 P
-38 VLMLTLAAE
+38 LAAKVE
-47 FLLLVV
+47 V
-53 LHVLV
+53 
-58 NMFIRFCKGHLADC
+58 CKVQEGD
-72 FSWSCLTTFYPALA
+72 
-86 PVYIFLIIMAIAVAI
+86 AV
-101 LNVYRFRNAF
+101 
-111 RSLEAGQKG
+111 EAGQVLLTYDAQDLENRKKEAALQNDEAYYG
-120 TSRFTTMEEIKE
+120 YQNTMD
-132 QYPAVAEIPEK
+132 K
-143 NPDGSIKRIPGN
+143 N
-155 GGLPV
+155 
-160 ASKDGYMYLDE
+160 SKDTSE
-171 SATNALILAITRAG
+171 
-185 KGEVFSLRML
+185 
-195 DSYSRS
+195 YSRS
-201 EKQPSLIVLDM
+201 SHDVEI
-212 KFDLRKMCTKA
+212 
-223 FQDRGYEVMSI
+223 
-234 NLENPM
+234 LEQQ
-240 RGVGYNPLYLITR
+240 V
-253 YYQEGRD
+253 
-260 SDAELLCKAFAYPH
+260 
-274 FASAGGKSDDN
+274 
-285 SDFFLSNATSA
+285 
-296 LTATIMAHTVD
+296 
-307 CIREDTRENA
+307 ENA
-317 RLAALFVAKRQAY
+317 KAEVRALKQYLTDMGCFLREAQNDNHKNLAEEYQAKIDQATNQLAVK
-330 ERLTEDAKKQAE
+330 EEELAEFQSDLSEQKGIKNSTESTMMTADAKKQAE
-342 ASKELQALK
+342 AAKELQALK

-362 SDGIK
+362 GDGIK

-457 NPDTDLYLGVDARVM
+457 NPDADLYLGVDARVM
-472 VEGNKAENVVVI
+472 VEGNKAENVVMI

>member
-1 MQQKKQQKQ
+1 MHKFWKKKQIIGGVIAAALVLFIVSRVLTPAALPMVMVRSAEKGTVKQTIDTSGTVKTEQQKTYF
-10 GKRQEWKEQMKES
+10 S
-23 DRMLKGNVLLEKPQW
+23 P
-38 VLMLTLAAE
+38 LAAKVE
-47 FLLLVV
+47 V
-53 LHVLV
+53 
-58 NMFIRFCKGHLADC
+58 CKVQEGD
-72 FSWSCLTTFYPALA
+72 
-86 PVYIFLIIMAIAVAI
+86 AV
-101 LNVYRFRNAF
+101 
-111 RSLEAGQKG
+111 EAGQVLLTYDAQDLENRKKEAALQNDEAYYG
-120 TSRFTTMEEIKE
+120 YQNTMD
-132 QYPAVAEIPEK
+132 K
-143 NPDGSIKRIPGN
+143 N
-155 GGLPV
+155 
-160 ASKDGYMYLDE
+160 SKDTSE
-171 SATNALILAITRAG
+171 
-185 KGEVFSLRML
+185 
-195 DSYSRS
+195 YSRS
-201 EKQPSLIVLDM
+201 SHDVEI
-212 KFDLRKMCTKA
+212 
-223 FQDRGYEVMSI
+223 
-234 NLENPM
+234 LEQQ
-240 RGVGYNPLYLITR
+240 V
-253 YYQEGRD
+253 
-260 SDAELLCKAFAYPH
+260 
-274 FASAGGKSDDN
+274 
-285 SDFFLSNATSA
+285 
-296 LTATIMAHTVD
+296 
-307 CIREDTRENA
+307 ENA
-317 RLAALFVAKRQAY
+317 KAEVRALKQYLTDMGCFLREAQNDNHKNLAEEYQAKIDQATNQLAVK
-330 ERLTEDAKKQAE
+330 EEELAEFQSDLSEQKGIKNSTESTMMTADAKKQAE
-342 ASKELQALK
+342 AAKELQALK

-367 ADFAGIVTGVKP
+367 ADFSGIVTGVKA

-472 VEGNKAENVVVI
+472 VEGNKAENVVMI

>member
-1 MQQKKQQKQ
+1 MHKFWRRKKEQSENTTELVKTELTPQQKKKRKKRIIGGVIAAALVLFIVSRVLTPAALPVVMVRSAEKGTVKQTIDTSGTVKTEQQKTYF
-10 GKRQEWKEQMKES
+10 S
-23 DRMLKGNVLLEKPQW
+23 P
-38 VLMLTLAAE
+38 LAAKVE
-47 FLLLVV
+47 A
-53 LHVLV
+53 
-58 NMFIRFCKGHLADC
+58 CKVQEGD
-72 FSWSCLTTFYPALA
+72 
-86 PVYIFLIIMAIAVAI
+86 AV
-101 LNVYRFRNAF
+101 
-111 RSLEAGQKG
+111 EAGQVLLTYDAQDLENRKKEAALQNDEAYYG
-120 TSRFTTMEEIKE
+120 YQNTMD
-132 QYPAVAEIPEK
+132 K
-143 NPDGSIKRIPGN
+143 N
-155 GGLPV
+155 
-160 ASKDGYMYLDE
+160 SKDTSE
-171 SATNALILAITRAG
+171 
-185 KGEVFSLRML
+185 
-195 DSYSRS
+195 YSRS
-201 EKQPSLIVLDM
+201 SHDVEI
-212 KFDLRKMCTKA
+212 
-223 FQDRGYEVMSI
+223 
-234 NLENPM
+234 LEQQ
-240 RGVGYNPLYLITR
+240 V
-253 YYQEGRD
+253 
-260 SDAELLCKAFAYPH
+260 
-274 FASAGGKSDDN
+274 
-285 SDFFLSNATSA
+285 
-296 LTATIMAHTVD
+296 
-307 CIREDTRENA
+307 ENA
-317 RLAALFVAKRQAY
+317 KAEVRALKQYLTDMGCFLREAQNDNHKNLAEEYQAKIDQATNQLAVK
-330 ERLTEDAKKQAE
+330 EEELAEFQSDLSEQKGIKNSTESTMMTADAKKQAE
-342 ASKELQALK
+342 AAKELQALK

-367 ADFAGIVTGVKP
+367 ADFAGIVTGVKA

-457 NPDTDLYLGVDARVM
+457 NPDADLYLGVDARVM
-472 VEGNKAENVVVI
+472 VEGNKAENVVMI

>member
-1 MQQKKQQKQ
+1 MHKFGRRKKEHSENMTELVKAELTPQQKKKRKKRIIGGVIAAALVLFIVSRVLTPAALPVVMVRSAEKGTVKQTIDTSGTVKTEQQKTYF
-10 GKRQEWKEQMKES
+10 S
-23 DRMLKGNVLLEKPQW
+23 P
-38 VLMLTLAAE
+38 LAAKVE
-47 FLLLVV
+47 A
-53 LHVLV
+53 
-58 NMFIRFCKGHLADC
+58 CKVQEGD
-72 FSWSCLTTFYPALA
+72 
-86 PVYIFLIIMAIAVAI
+86 AV
-101 LNVYRFRNAF
+101 
-111 RSLEAGQKG
+111 EAGQVLLTYDAQDLENRKKEAALQNDEAYYG
-120 TSRFTTMEEIKE
+120 YQNTMD
-132 QYPAVAEIPEK
+132 K
-143 NPDGSIKRIPGN
+143 N
-155 GGLPV
+155 
-160 ASKDGYMYLDE
+160 SKDTSE
-171 SATNALILAITRAG
+171 
-185 KGEVFSLRML
+185 
-195 DSYSRS
+195 YSRS
-201 EKQPSLIVLDM
+201 SHDVEI
-212 KFDLRKMCTKA
+212 
-223 FQDRGYEVMSI
+223 
-234 NLENPM
+234 LEQQ
-240 RGVGYNPLYLITR
+240 V
-253 YYQEGRD
+253 
-260 SDAELLCKAFAYPH
+260 
-274 FASAGGKSDDN
+274 
-285 SDFFLSNATSA
+285 
-296 LTATIMAHTVD
+296 
-307 CIREDTRENA
+307 ENA
-317 RLAALFVAKRQAY
+317 KAEVRALKQYLTDMGCFLREAQNDNHKNLAEEYQAKIDQATNQLAVK
-330 ERLTEDAKKQAE
+330 EEELAEFQSDLSEQKGIKNSTESTMMTADAKKQAE
-342 ASKELQALK
+342 AAKELQALK

-457 NPDTDLYLGVDARVM
+457 NPDADLYLGVDARVM
-472 VEGNKAENVVVI
+472 VEGNKAENVVMI
-484 PVEAINIGK
+484 PIEAINIGK

>member
-1 MQQKKQQKQ
+1 MHKFWRRKKEQSENTTELVKAELTPQKKKKRKKRIIGGVIAAALVLFIVSRVLTPAALPMVMVRSAEKGTVKQTIDTSGTVKTEQQKTYF
-10 GKRQEWKEQMKES
+10 S
-23 DRMLKGNVLLEKPQW
+23 P
-38 VLMLTLAAE
+38 LAAKVE
-47 FLLLVV
+47 A
-53 LHVLV
+53 
-58 NMFIRFCKGHLADC
+58 CKVQEGD
-72 FSWSCLTTFYPALA
+72 
-86 PVYIFLIIMAIAVAI
+86 AV
-101 LNVYRFRNAF
+101 
-111 RSLEAGQKG
+111 EAGQVLLTYDAQDLENRKKEAALQNDEAYYG
-120 TSRFTTMEEIKE
+120 YQNTMD
-132 QYPAVAEIPEK
+132 K
-143 NPDGSIKRIPGN
+143 N
-155 GGLPV
+155 
-160 ASKDGYMYLDE
+160 SKDTSE
-171 SATNALILAITRAG
+171 
-185 KGEVFSLRML
+185 
-195 DSYSRS
+195 YSRS
-201 EKQPSLIVLDM
+201 SHDVEI
-212 KFDLRKMCTKA
+212 
-223 FQDRGYEVMSI
+223 
-234 NLENPM
+234 LEQQ
-240 RGVGYNPLYLITR
+240 V
-253 YYQEGRD
+253 
-260 SDAELLCKAFAYPH
+260 
-274 FASAGGKSDDN
+274 
-285 SDFFLSNATSA
+285 
-296 LTATIMAHTVD
+296 
-307 CIREDTRENA
+307 ENA
-317 RLAALFVAKRQAY
+317 KAEVRALKQYLTDMGCFLREAQNDNHENLAEEYQAKIDQATNQLAVK
-330 ERLTEDAKKQAE
+330 EEELAEFQSDLSEQKGIKNSTESTMMTADAKKQAE

-367 ADFAGIVTGVKP
+367 ADFAGIVTGVKA

>member
-1 MQQKKQQKQ
+1 MHKFWKKKQIIGGVIAAALVLFIVSRVLTPAALPVVMVRSAEKGTVKQTIDTSGTVKTEQQKTYF
-10 GKRQEWKEQMKES
+10 S
-23 DRMLKGNVLLEKPQW
+23 P
-38 VLMLTLAAE
+38 LAAKVE
-47 FLLLVV
+47 A
-53 LHVLV
+53 
-58 NMFIRFCKGHLADC
+58 CKVQEGD
-72 FSWSCLTTFYPALA
+72 
-86 PVYIFLIIMAIAVAI
+86 AV
-101 LNVYRFRNAF
+101 
-111 RSLEAGQKG
+111 EAGQVLLTYDAQDLENRKKEAALQNDEAYYG
-120 TSRFTTMEEIKE
+120 YQNTMD
-132 QYPAVAEIPEK
+132 K
-143 NPDGSIKRIPGN
+143 N
-155 GGLPV
+155 
-160 ASKDGYMYLDE
+160 SKDTSE
-171 SATNALILAITRAG
+171 
-185 KGEVFSLRML
+185 
-195 DSYSRS
+195 YSRS
-201 EKQPSLIVLDM
+201 SHDVEI
-212 KFDLRKMCTKA
+212 
-223 FQDRGYEVMSI
+223 
-234 NLENPM
+234 LEQQ
-240 RGVGYNPLYLITR
+240 V
-253 YYQEGRD
+253 
-260 SDAELLCKAFAYPH
+260 
-274 FASAGGKSDDN
+274 
-285 SDFFLSNATSA
+285 
-296 LTATIMAHTVD
+296 
-307 CIREDTRENA
+307 ENA
-317 RLAALFVAKRQAY
+317 KAEVRALKQYLTDMGCFLREAQNDNHKNLAEEYQAKIDQATNQLAVK
-330 ERLTEDAKKQAE
+330 EEELAEFQSNLSEQKGIKNSTESTMMTADAKKQAE
-342 ASKELQALK
+342 AAKELQALK

-367 ADFAGIVTGVKP
+367 ADFAGIVTGVKA

-472 VEGNKAENVVVI
+472 VEGNKAENVVMI

>member
-1 MQQKKQQKQ
+1 MHKFWRRKKEQSENTTELVKAELTPQQKKKRKKRIIGGVIAAALVLFIVSRVLTPAALPMVMVRSAEKGTVKQTIDTSGTVKTEQQKTYF
-10 GKRQEWKEQMKES
+10 S
-23 DRMLKGNVLLEKPQW
+23 P
-38 VLMLTLAAE
+38 LAAKVE
-47 FLLLVV
+47 A
-53 LHVLV
+53 
-58 NMFIRFCKGHLADC
+58 CKVQEGD
-72 FSWSCLTTFYPALA
+72 
-86 PVYIFLIIMAIAVAI
+86 AV
-101 LNVYRFRNAF
+101 
-111 RSLEAGQKG
+111 EAGQVLLTYDAQDLENRKKEAALQNDEAYYG
-120 TSRFTTMEEIKE
+120 YQNTMD
-132 QYPAVAEIPEK
+132 K
-143 NPDGSIKRIPGN
+143 N
-155 GGLPV
+155 
-160 ASKDGYMYLDE
+160 SKDTSE
-171 SATNALILAITRAG
+171 
-185 KGEVFSLRML
+185 
-195 DSYSRS
+195 YSRS
-201 EKQPSLIVLDM
+201 SHDVEI
-212 KFDLRKMCTKA
+212 
-223 FQDRGYEVMSI
+223 
-234 NLENPM
+234 LEQQ
-240 RGVGYNPLYLITR
+240 V
-253 YYQEGRD
+253 
-260 SDAELLCKAFAYPH
+260 
-274 FASAGGKSDDN
+274 
-285 SDFFLSNATSA
+285 
-296 LTATIMAHTVD
+296 
-307 CIREDTRENA
+307 ENA
-317 RLAALFVAKRQAY
+317 KAEVRALKQYLTDMGCFLREAQNDNHKNLAEEYQAKIDQATNQLAVK
-330 ERLTEDAKKQAE
+330 EEELAEFQSDLSEQKGIKNSTESTMMTADAKKQAE
-342 ASKELQALK
+342 AAKELQALK

-457 NPDTDLYLGVDARVM
+457 NPDADLYLGVDARVM
-472 VEGNKAENVVVI
+472 VEGNKAENVVMI
-484 PVEAINIGK
+484 PIEAINIGK

>member
-1 MQQKKQQKQ
+1 MHKFGRRKKEHSENMTELVKAELTPQQKKKRKKRIIGGVIAAALVLFIVSRVLTPAALPVVMVRSAEKGTVKQTINTSGTVKTEQQKTYF
-10 GKRQEWKEQMKES
+10 S
-23 DRMLKGNVLLEKPQW
+23 P
-38 VLMLTLAAE
+38 LAAKVE
-47 FLLLVV
+47 A
-53 LHVLV
+53 
-58 NMFIRFCKGHLADC
+58 CKVQEGD
-72 FSWSCLTTFYPALA
+72 
-86 PVYIFLIIMAIAVAI
+86 AV
-101 LNVYRFRNAF
+101 
-111 RSLEAGQKG
+111 EAGQVLLTYDAQDLENRKKEAALQNDEAYYG
-120 TSRFTTMEEIKE
+120 YQNTMD
-132 QYPAVAEIPEK
+132 K
-143 NPDGSIKRIPGN
+143 N
-155 GGLPV
+155 
-160 ASKDGYMYLDE
+160 SKDTSE
-171 SATNALILAITRAG
+171 
-185 KGEVFSLRML
+185 
-195 DSYSRS
+195 YSRS
-201 EKQPSLIVLDM
+201 SHDVEI
-212 KFDLRKMCTKA
+212 
-223 FQDRGYEVMSI
+223 
-234 NLENPM
+234 LEQQ
-240 RGVGYNPLYLITR
+240 V
-253 YYQEGRD
+253 
-260 SDAELLCKAFAYPH
+260 
-274 FASAGGKSDDN
+274 
-285 SDFFLSNATSA
+285 
-296 LTATIMAHTVD
+296 
-307 CIREDTRENA
+307 ENA
-317 RLAALFVAKRQAY
+317 KAEVRALKQYLTDMGCFLREAQNDNHKNLAEEYQAKIDQATNQLAVK
-330 ERLTEDAKKQAE
+330 EEELAEFQSDLSEQKGIKNSTESTMMTADAKKQAE
-342 ASKELQALK
+342 AAKELQALK
-351 SAEVTDAVAQV
+351 FAEVTDAVAQV

-472 VEGNKAENVVVI
+472 VEGNKAENVVMI

-520 TEIKKGLEVGEQ
+520 TEIKNGLEVGEQ
-532 VIISVDAG
+532 VIISVDAD

>member
-1 MQQKKQQKQ
+1 MHKFWRRKKEQSENTTELVKAELTPQKKKKRKKRIIGGVIAAALVLFIVSRVLTPAALPMVMVRSAEKGTVKQTIDTSGTVKTEQQKTYF
-10 GKRQEWKEQMKES
+10 S
-23 DRMLKGNVLLEKPQW
+23 P
-38 VLMLTLAAE
+38 LAAKVE
-47 FLLLVV
+47 A
-53 LHVLV
+53 
-58 NMFIRFCKGHLADC
+58 CKVQEGD
-72 FSWSCLTTFYPALA
+72 
-86 PVYIFLIIMAIAVAI
+86 AV
-101 LNVYRFRNAF
+101 
-111 RSLEAGQKG
+111 EAGQVLLTYDAQDLENRKKEAALQNDEAYYG
-120 TSRFTTMEEIKE
+120 YQNTMD
-132 QYPAVAEIPEK
+132 K
-143 NPDGSIKRIPGN
+143 N
-155 GGLPV
+155 
-160 ASKDGYMYLDE
+160 SKDTSE
-171 SATNALILAITRAG
+171 
-185 KGEVFSLRML
+185 
-195 DSYSRS
+195 YSRS
-201 EKQPSLIVLDM
+201 SHDVEI
-212 KFDLRKMCTKA
+212 
-223 FQDRGYEVMSI
+223 
-234 NLENPM
+234 LEQQ
-240 RGVGYNPLYLITR
+240 V
-253 YYQEGRD
+253 
-260 SDAELLCKAFAYPH
+260 
-274 FASAGGKSDDN
+274 
-285 SDFFLSNATSA
+285 
-296 LTATIMAHTVD
+296 
-307 CIREDTRENA
+307 ENA
-317 RLAALFVAKRQAY
+317 KAEVRALKQYLTDMGCFLREAQNDNHENLAEEYQAKIDQATNQLAVK
-330 ERLTEDAKKQAE
+330 EEELAEFQSDLSEQKGIKNSTESTMMTADAKKQAE

-472 VEGNKAENVVVI
+472 VEGNKAENVVMI

-502 DGMVQ
+502 DGVVQ

>member
-1 MQQKKQQKQ
+1 MHKFWKKKQIIGGVIAAALVLFIVSRVLTPAALPMVMVRSAEKGTVKQTIDTSGTVKTEQQKTYF
-10 GKRQEWKEQMKES
+10 S
-23 DRMLKGNVLLEKPQW
+23 P
-38 VLMLTLAAE
+38 LAAKVE
-47 FLLLVV
+47 A
-53 LHVLV
+53 
-58 NMFIRFCKGHLADC
+58 CKVQEGD
-72 FSWSCLTTFYPALA
+72 
-86 PVYIFLIIMAIAVAI
+86 AV
-101 LNVYRFRNAF
+101 
-111 RSLEAGQKG
+111 EAGQVLLTYDAQDLENRKKEAALQNDEAYYG
-120 TSRFTTMEEIKE
+120 YQNTMD
-132 QYPAVAEIPEK
+132 K
-143 NPDGSIKRIPGN
+143 N
-155 GGLPV
+155 
-160 ASKDGYMYLDE
+160 SKDTSE
-171 SATNALILAITRAG
+171 
-185 KGEVFSLRML
+185 
-195 DSYSRS
+195 YSRS
-201 EKQPSLIVLDM
+201 SHDVEI
-212 KFDLRKMCTKA
+212 
-223 FQDRGYEVMSI
+223 
-234 NLENPM
+234 LEQQ
-240 RGVGYNPLYLITR
+240 V
-253 YYQEGRD
+253 
-260 SDAELLCKAFAYPH
+260 
-274 FASAGGKSDDN
+274 
-285 SDFFLSNATSA
+285 
-296 LTATIMAHTVD
+296 
-307 CIREDTRENA
+307 ENA
-317 RLAALFVAKRQAY
+317 KAEVRALKQYLTDMGCFLREAQNDNHKNLAEEYQAKIDQATNQLAVK
-330 ERLTEDAKKQAE
+330 EEELAEFQSDLSEQKGIKNSTESTMMTADAKKQAE
-342 ASKELQALK
+342 AAKELQALK

-367 ADFAGIVTGVKP
+367 ADFAGIVTGVKA

-472 VEGNKAENVVVI
+472 VEGNKAENVVMI

>member
-1 MQQKKQQKQ
+1 MHKFFRKKKEQGENTTELVKVELTPQQKKKRKKRIIGGVIAAALVLFIVSRVFAPAVLPTVMVRSAEEGTVEQTVDTSGTVKTEQQKTYF
-10 GKRQEWKEQMKES
+10 S
-23 DRMLKGNVLLEKPQW
+23 P
-38 VLMLTLAAE
+38 LAAKVE
-47 FLLLVV
+47 A
-53 LHVLV
+53 
-58 NMFIRFCKGHLADC
+58 CKVQEGD
-72 FSWSCLTTFYPALA
+72 
-86 PVYIFLIIMAIAVAI
+86 AV
-101 LNVYRFRNAF
+101 
-111 RSLEAGQKG
+111 EAGQVLLTYDAQDLENRKKEATLQNDEAYYG
-120 TSRFTTMEEIKE
+120 YKNTMD
-132 QYPAVAEIPEK
+132 K
-143 NPDGSIKRIPGN
+143 N
-155 GGLPV
+155 
-160 ASKDGYMYLDE
+160 SKDTSE
-171 SATNALILAITRAG
+171 
-185 KGEVFSLRML
+185 
-195 DSYSRS
+195 YSRS
-201 EKQPSLIVLDM
+201 SHDVEI
-212 KFDLRKMCTKA
+212 
-223 FQDRGYEVMSI
+223 
-234 NLENPM
+234 LEQQ
-240 RGVGYNPLYLITR
+240 V
-253 YYQEGRD
+253 
-260 SDAELLCKAFAYPH
+260 
-274 FASAGGKSDDN
+274 
-285 SDFFLSNATSA
+285 
-296 LTATIMAHTVD
+296 
-307 CIREDTRENA
+307 ENA
-317 RLAALFVAKRQAY
+317 KAEVRALKQYLTDMGCFLREAQNDNHKNLAEEYQAKIDQATNQLAVK
-330 ERLTEDAKKQAE
+330 EEELADFQSNLSEQKGIKNSTESTVMTADAKKQAE
-342 ASKELQALK
+342 ATKDLQALK

-457 NPDTDLYLGVDARVM
+457 NPDADLYLGVDAKVT
-472 VEGNKAENVVVI
+472 VEGNKAENVVMI
-484 PVEAINIGK
+484 PIEAINIGK

>member
-1 MQQKKQQKQ
+1 MHKFWRRKKEQSENTTELVKAELTPQQKKKRKKRIIGGVIAAALVLFIVSRVLTPAALPMVMVRSAEKGTVKQTIDTSGTVKTEQQKTYF
-10 GKRQEWKEQMKES
+10 S
-23 DRMLKGNVLLEKPQW
+23 P
-38 VLMLTLAAE
+38 LAAKVE
-47 FLLLVV
+47 A
-53 LHVLV
+53 
-58 NMFIRFCKGHLADC
+58 CKVQEGD
-72 FSWSCLTTFYPALA
+72 
-86 PVYIFLIIMAIAVAI
+86 AV
-101 LNVYRFRNAF
+101 
-111 RSLEAGQKG
+111 EAGQVLLTYDAQDLENRKKEAALQNDEAYYG
-120 TSRFTTMEEIKE
+120 YQNTMD
-132 QYPAVAEIPEK
+132 K
-143 NPDGSIKRIPGN
+143 N
-155 GGLPV
+155 
-160 ASKDGYMYLDE
+160 SKDTSE
-171 SATNALILAITRAG
+171 
-185 KGEVFSLRML
+185 
-195 DSYSRS
+195 YSRS
-201 EKQPSLIVLDM
+201 SHDVEI
-212 KFDLRKMCTKA
+212 
-223 FQDRGYEVMSI
+223 
-234 NLENPM
+234 LEQQ
-240 RGVGYNPLYLITR
+240 V
-253 YYQEGRD
+253 
-260 SDAELLCKAFAYPH
+260 
-274 FASAGGKSDDN
+274 
-285 SDFFLSNATSA
+285 
-296 LTATIMAHTVD
+296 
-307 CIREDTRENA
+307 ENA
-317 RLAALFVAKRQAY
+317 KAEVRALKQYLTDMGCFLREAQNDNHKNLAEEYQAKIDQATNQLAVK
-330 ERLTEDAKKQAE
+330 EEELAEFQSDLSEQKGIKNSTESTMMTADAKKQAE

-367 ADFAGIVTGVKP
+367 ADFAGIVTGVKA

>member
-1 MQQKKQQKQ
+1 MHKFWRRKKEQSENTTELVKAELTPQQKKKRKKRIIGGVIAAALVLFIVSRVLTPAALPVVMVRSAENGTVKQTIDTSGTVKTEQQKTYF
-10 GKRQEWKEQMKES
+10 S
-23 DRMLKGNVLLEKPQW
+23 P
-38 VLMLTLAAE
+38 LAAKVE
-47 FLLLVV
+47 A
-53 LHVLV
+53 
-58 NMFIRFCKGHLADC
+58 CKVQEGD
-72 FSWSCLTTFYPALA
+72 
-86 PVYIFLIIMAIAVAI
+86 AV
-101 LNVYRFRNAF
+101 
-111 RSLEAGQKG
+111 EAGQVLLTYDAQDLENRKKEAALQNDEAYYG
-120 TSRFTTMEEIKE
+120 YQNTMD
-132 QYPAVAEIPEK
+132 K
-143 NPDGSIKRIPGN
+143 N
-155 GGLPV
+155 
-160 ASKDGYMYLDE
+160 SKDTSE
-171 SATNALILAITRAG
+171 
-185 KGEVFSLRML
+185 
-195 DSYSRS
+195 YSRS
-201 EKQPSLIVLDM
+201 SHDVEI
-212 KFDLRKMCTKA
+212 
-223 FQDRGYEVMSI
+223 
-234 NLENPM
+234 LEQQ
-240 RGVGYNPLYLITR
+240 V
-253 YYQEGRD
+253 
-260 SDAELLCKAFAYPH
+260 
-274 FASAGGKSDDN
+274 
-285 SDFFLSNATSA
+285 
-296 LTATIMAHTVD
+296 
-307 CIREDTRENA
+307 ENA
-317 RLAALFVAKRQAY
+317 KAEVRALKQYLTDMGCFLREAQNDNHENLAEEYQAKIDQATNQLAVK
-330 ERLTEDAKKQAE
+330 EEELAEFQSDLSEQKGIKNSTESTMMTADAKKQAE
-342 ASKELQALK
+342 AAKELQALK

-472 VEGNKAENVVVI
+472 VEGNKAENVVMI